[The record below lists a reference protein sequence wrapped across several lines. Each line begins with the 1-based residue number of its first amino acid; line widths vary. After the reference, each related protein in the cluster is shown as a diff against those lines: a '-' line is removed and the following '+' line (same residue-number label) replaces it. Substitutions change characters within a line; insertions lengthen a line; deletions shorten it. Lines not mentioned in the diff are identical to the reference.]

1 MFVEFAKN
9 AGVQFRYN
17 TEVVSIDPWAGV
29 VTTRKGTKL
38 TADVIVGA
46 DGYKSVVRPVVVG
59 PEGLK
64 GVSDKRISVK
74 YVQLFDH
81 QQIITTDVDWRS

>member
-1 MFVEFAKN
+1 MFVDLAQN

-17 TEVVSIDPWAGV
+17 TEAVAVDPWAGV
-29 VTTRKGTKL
+29 VMTRTGARL

-46 DGYKSVVRPVVVG
+46 DGYKGVVRPVVVG
-59 PEGLK
+59 PEGLR

-74 YVQLFDH
+74 
-81 QQIITTDVDWRS
+81 